1 MNNPN
6 HMFLLS
12 DEDFAALIPVGE
24 NQFADADGNVYMH
37 LGPEI
42 GAAEDFIDDDDGPEV
57 GRRRGRDDD
66 DDRNILQRAGDG
78 IRQKRRNR
86 LERVDD
92 RLEQRQDN
100 RDENRARRNDDDDDD
115 KPRSSGRRSDPGGAD
130 GIWVQHSLTLEWT
143 NTSTTAVLTQQQTT
157 TSQSQFKVESI
168 TTDGSSSGATMG
180 VLYFGDEPVM
190 NTGGSNVPF
199 AVFAGQND
207 RAKGQLRNANI
218 GPGIQVRCT
227 ATIPIAATNTPTYG
241 YITLLGKRWV
251 PSGCH

>member
-1 MNNPN
+1 MKNL
-6 HMFLLS
+6 MFLLS

-42 GAAEDFIDDDDGPEV
+42 GAAAEDFIDDDDGLEV

-66 DDRNILQRAGDG
+66 DDRNIFQKAGDKV
-78 IRQKRRNR
+78 RSARRNR
-86 LERVDD
+86 LERVDG
-92 RLEQRQDN
+92 RLEERQDN

-115 KPRSSGRRSDPGGAD
+115 KPRSSGRRSDVG

-143 NTSTTAVLTQQQTT
+143 NTSTSAVLTQQQTT
-157 TSQSQFKVESI
+157 TSQSQFMVESI
-168 TTDGSSSGATMG
+168 TTDGSTSGATMG

-227 ATIPIAATNTPTYG
+227 ATIPVAASSTVPSYG

>member
-1 MNNPN
+1 MNDPN

-12 DEDFAALIPVGE
+12 DDDFAALIPVGE
-24 NQFADADGNVYMH
+24 NQYADADGNVYMH

-92 RLEQRQDN
+92 RLEQRQGN
-100 RDENRARRNDDDDDD
+100 RDEARARRNDDDDDD
-115 KPRSSGRRSDPGGAD
+115 DQPRSSGRRKQAG
-130 GIWVQHSLTLEWT
+130 GIWVNHTLTLEWT

-157 TSQSQFKVESI
+157 TSQSEFMVDAI
-168 TTDGSSSGATMG
+168 TTDGSTSGATMG

-199 AVFAGQND
+199 AVFSGQND
-207 RAKGQLRNANI
+207 RAKGQLKSANI

-227 ATIPIAATNTPTYG
+227 ATIPIAASGTVPSYG
-241 YITLLGKRWV
+241 FITLLGKRWV

>member
-6 HMFLLS
+6 NLFILN
-12 DEDFAALIPVGE
+12 DEDFAALIPLGN
-24 NQFADADGNVYMH
+24 NQYADADGNVYTN

-42 GAAEDFIDDDDGPEV
+42 GAPSEDFIDDDDMEI
-57 GRRRGRDDD
+57 GRRRDG
-66 DDRNILQRAGDG
+66 DDRNIFQRAGDKV
-78 IRQKRRNR
+78 RQGRQNR
-86 LERVDD
+86 LERVSE
-92 RLEQRQDN
+92 RLDERQDN
-100 RDENRARRNDDDDDD
+100 RDENRARRNDDDDD
-115 KPRSSGRRSDPGGAD
+115 KPRSSGRRSEPG

-157 TSQSQFKVESI
+157 TSQSEFKVESI
-168 TTDGSSSGATMG
+168 TTDGSTSGATMG

-227 ATIPIAATNTPTYG
+227 ATIPIAASSTVPSYG

>member
-1 MNNPN
+1 MNNPDN
-6 HMFLLS
+6 TFVLS
-12 DEDFAALIPVGE
+12 DDDFAALIPVGE
-24 NQFADADGNVYMH
+24 NQYADADGNIYELV
-37 LGPEI
+37 GPEI
-42 GAAEDFIDDDDGPEV
+42 GAGEEDFIDDDDGPEV
-57 GRRRGRDDD
+57 GRRRGN
-66 DDRNILQRAGDG
+66 DDRNIFQRAGDG
-78 IRQKRRNR
+78 VRNVRQKR
-86 LERVDD
+86 LERVSD
-92 RLEQRQDN
+92 RLDDRQDN
-100 RDENRARRNDDDDDD
+100 RDDNRARRNDDDNDD
-115 KPRSSGRRSDPGGAD
+115 KPRSSGRRSEPG

-143 NTSTTAVLTQQQTT
+143 NSSTTATLTQQQTT
-157 TSQSQFKVESI
+157 TSQSEFKVESI
-168 TTDGSSSGATMG
+168 TTDGSTSGATMG

-227 ATIPIAATNTPTYG
+227 ATIPIAASSTAPSYG